1 MFLALGSALSI
12 LLLGFRLDGSWKVL
26 WLGHNDRL
34 LENVSSFDFNDF
46 FLFLVDSLDINLDK
60 GSSLEDFQHDLK
72 FFIGEHGYGIS
83 FIILECHLN
92 GVFFEFE
99 LFFGKLFN
107 GRKSHLLCVDLD

>member
-1 MFLALGSALSI
+1 MLLALGSALSI
-12 LLLGFRLDGSWKVL
+12 LLLGFRLDGFWKVL
-26 WLGHNDRL
+26 WLGHNYRL
-34 LENVSSFDFNDF
+34 YVSSFDFNDF

>member
-1 MFLALGSALSI
+1 MMFLALGSALSI

-26 WLGHNDRL
+26 WLGHNYRL
-34 LENVSSFDFNDF
+34 LDVSSFDFNDF

>member
-60 GSSLEDFQHDLK
+60 GSPLEDFQHDLK